1 MTGDDDGEAES
12 LITKEDRF
20 PRFEIKDG
28 EEVIAAASTN
38 WRSPYFAEVGVWT
51 QEGRR
56 GRGLAKAVVSACT
69 AELLK
74 EGIKPLYILGRI

>member
-1 MTGDDDGEAES
+1 
-12 LITKEDRF
+12 
-20 PRFEIKDG
+20 
-28 EEVIAAASTN
+28 VIAAASTN

-74 EGIKPLYILGRI
+74 EGIKPLYILGRL